1 VSRETTGPAGTAG
14 PVLVGVIGTAPAE
27 AALRHAFDEADRRGA
42 RLRVVATGAVPA
54 LSDTH
59 FCDLVDRWAE
69 KYPGVTVETR
79 IRRAVDPALIL
90 AAASAGCA
98 LLVVSQPLDVGS
110 SALVDA
116 LSRRAH
122 CPVVIAGG

>member
-1 VSRETTGPAGTAG
+1 MAG
-14 PVLVGVIGTAPAE
+14 PVLVGVVGAAPAE

-42 RLRVVATGAVPA
+42 ALLVVATGAAPVPPNTD
-54 LSDTH
+54 LQ
-59 FCDLVDRWAE
+59 DLVDRWAE

-79 IRRAVDPALIL
+79 VRRTVDPALVL

-98 LLVVSQPLDVGS
+98 LLVVPPPSDVGS

-122 CPVVIAGG
+122 CPVVIAGT